1 MKINVMTLF
10 PEIFESYLGESMMKK
25 AIENK
30 ILDVSLYNIRDFS
43 ENKHKKVD
51 DYPFGGGAGM
61 VMTPQ
66 PIYSTYKHIL
76 EENNLEKMRVVYLS
90 PKGKTFTQ
98 EMAKSLSKEENITFI
113 CGHYEGIDQRIIDM
127 IVTDEVSIGDYVLTG
142 GELPA
147 LVMIDSISR
156 LIPGVLN
163 RTESYEDESFE
174 NNLLEYP
181 QYTRPREFEGL
192 EVPEIILSGNHG
204 KIDEWRLKQ
213 SEILT
218 EKRRPDMWNIYNE
231 RKKKEESRKSKEKKK

>member
-1 MKINVMTLF
+1 MKISVMTLF
-10 PEIFESYLGESMMKK
+10 PEIFESYLGESMMKR
-25 AIENK
+25 AIDK
-30 ILDVSLYNIRDFS
+30 DILDVDLYNIRDFS

-66 PIYSTYKHIL
+66 PIYSTYKKIL
-76 EENNLEKMRVVYLS
+76 EDNNIEKARVIYLS
-90 PKGKTFTQ
+90 PKGKTFDQ
-98 EMAKSLSKEENITFI
+98 KMAKSLAKEDNIVFL

-163 RTESYEDESFE
+163 RTESFEDESFE
-174 NNLLEYP
+174 N
-181 QYTRPREFEGL
+181 
-192 EVPEIILSGNHG
+192 V
-204 KIDEWRLKQ
+204 
-213 SEILT
+213 
-218 EKRRPDMWNIYNE
+218 
-231 RKKKEESRKSKEKKK
+231 KKW